1 MKTSSLPARRLGA
14 IVSLADMEARLRL
27 ASDAAAIIEVVR
39 RAARDLTGADGA
51 SIVLREGTHCC
62 YVEENAIEPLWKGR
76 RFPLSACISGWTIM
90 HAQPAVIEDIYA
102 DPRIPAA
109 AYRPTFV
116 HSLVMVPIGRL
127 APIGS
132 IGNYW
137 AERRKASEAEVA
149 TLQAVADA
157 MNAALQRASRS
168 GPVGSALE
176 ALARATR

>member
-1 MKTSSLPARRLGA
+1 MKTSTQPARQGA
-14 IVSLADMEARLRL
+14 IRSLADMDARLRL
-27 ASDAAAIIEVVR
+27 AADAQTIVEIVR
-39 RAARDLTGADGA
+39 RAARDLTKADGA

-90 HAQPAVIEDIYA
+90 HAQQAVIEDIYA
-102 DPRIPAA
+102 DPRIPAS

-116 HSLVMVPIGRL
+116 QSLVMVPIGRL

-137 AERRKASEAEVA
+137 ADRRKPSEAEVA
-149 TLQAVADA
+149 MLQAVADA
-157 MNAALQRASRS
+157 MSAALQRASRS
-168 GPVGSALE
+168 GPVSGALE